1 MREPSGARVR
11 LDASDARLARWSAA
25 ALTLAAGA
33 LHLGQVRVHFDED
46 WTFGA
51 FFLVVGVLQVTGGLY
66 LVRPLGRRRL
76 ARALCWF
83 GVVGSVL
90 TVAIWLISRAFGLPF
105 GAEPG
110 ARESIGLADAAAD
123 LFEIFGALLLLI
135 WLRRD
140 TGRRATGLAS
150 AGVAAAL
157 ALLAAWVFTRSAGIF
172 DPDPRLVTA
181 SSLVD
186 VTALTFLVIAGLL
199 FAGLPQ
205 LPFGP
210 AGRPSTAA
218 LSILGAL
225 LIAASALTAF
235 TLPARGGQN
244 RDCAYGPL
252 ADDSGLTHAQTPEPI
267 RLAIGESRSAV
278 ILILVACTGRPI
290 ELLDV
295 RPLALTPRES
305 SAPIRIVGST
315 LEPSRA
321 ARSAWVAPRGAGP
334 AAPGAVLTPGT
345 RYPLAIDVLGIA
357 DGQQALAAMTIEYRD
372 GLQRGSMNF
381 ATVVRF
387 VVGSGQE

>member
-1 MREPSGARVR
+1 MRSA
-11 LDASDARLARWSAA
+11 AWDARLARWSAA
-25 ALTLAAGA
+25 ALTVAAGA

-51 FFLVVGVLQVTGGLY
+51 FFLVVGVLQVAGGLY
-66 LVRPLGRRRL
+66 LWRPVGPRRL
-76 ARALCWF
+76 VRAICWF
-83 GVVGSVL
+83 GVAGSLL

-123 LFEIFGALLLLI
+123 LFEIFGTLLLLI

-140 TGRRATGLAS
+140 AGRRATGLAS

-157 ALLAAWVFTRSAGIF
+157 ALLAGWVVSRSAGVF

-199 FAGLPQ
+199 FAGLPR
-205 LPFGP
+205 LPFGSG
-210 AGRPSTAA
+210 GRPSAAA

-267 RLAIGESRSAV
+267 HLAIGESRSAV
-278 ILILVACTGRPI
+278 ILILVACAGRPI

-295 RPLALTPRES
+295 RPLALTPPES

-315 LEPSRA
+315 LEPSRG
-321 ARSAWVAPRGAGP
+321 ARSAWVASRGLGPP
-334 AAPGAVLTPGT
+334 AAGALLTPGT
-345 RYPLAIDVLGIA
+345 RYPLAIDVLGRA
-357 DGQQALAAMTIEYRD
+357 NGQQAVAAMTIEYKD
-372 GLQRGSMNF
+372 GGQRGSMNF

-387 VVGSGQE
+387 VVGSGHE

>member
-1 MREPSGARVR
+1 M
-11 LDASDARLARWSAA
+11 DARLVRWSAA

-46 WTFGA
+46 WTFGV

-66 LVRPLGRRRL
+66 LVRPVGPRRL
-76 ARALCWF
+76 VRALCWF
-83 GVVGSVL
+83 GVVGSLL

-110 ARESIGLADAAAD
+110 ARENVGLADAAAD
-123 LFEIFGALLLLI
+123 LFEIFTALLLLI

-140 TGRRATGLAS
+140 AGRRATGLAT
-150 AGVAAAL
+150 AGAGAAAL
-157 ALLAAWVFTRSAGIF
+157 FIGGWVLTRSAGIF

-181 SSLVD
+181 ASLVD
-186 VTALTFLVIAGLL
+186 LTALTFLVIAGLL
-199 FAGLPQ
+199 FAGLRR
-205 LPFGP
+205 LAFGP
-210 AGRPSTAA
+210 AGRPSPAA

-225 LIAASALTAF
+225 LIAAAALTAF

-267 RLAIGESRSAV
+267 HLAIGESRSAV
-278 ILILVACTGRPI
+278 ILILVACAGRPI

-321 ARSAWVAPRGAGP
+321 ARSAWVAPRGVGP
-334 AAPGAVLTPGT
+334 AAPGALLSPGT
-345 RYPLAIDVLGIA
+345 RYPLAIDALGIA
-357 DGQQALAAMTIEYRD
+357 DGQQAVAAMTIEYLD
-372 GLQRGSMNF
+372 GGQRGSMNF

-387 VVGSGQE
+387 VVGSGHE